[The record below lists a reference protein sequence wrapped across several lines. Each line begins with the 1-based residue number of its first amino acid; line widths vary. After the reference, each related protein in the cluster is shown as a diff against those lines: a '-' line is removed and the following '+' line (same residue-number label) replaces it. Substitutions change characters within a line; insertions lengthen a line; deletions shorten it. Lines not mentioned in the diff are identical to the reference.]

1 MSCLPQALAPAR
13 PRRGW
18 RAALVAGL
26 AALLSACSGS
36 LPGLDVFNS
45 SSPPPAPTAT
55 NQAPQSSIG
64 NGQIKVGLLLP
75 LSAPGN
81 AGLAGQ
87 SMRNAAELALAEF
100 NNPNIQLLV
109 KDDAGTAQG
118 AQQAAQE
125 ALDQGAEIILGPLFA
140 HSVTAAAQVA
150 RARNVPVIAF
160 STDSNVAGRGVYLLS
175 FLPESDVDR
184 IVDYAVSQGRRS
196 FVALVPENAY
206 GSVVEA
212 EFKQAVSR
220 KGARVIALERYPAQG
235 GNMGDAAKLIA
246 QAAAQADVLFL
257 PDAGDGVISAVQA
270 LGAAG
275 LNLKRLQVIGTG
287 LWDDPRIFA
296 EPAVAGGWYPAPG
309 PRPASAPLATR
320 YVARYNQDPVR
331 TATLAYDAV
340 SLVAALVKTQGP
352 RRFAA
357 ETLTNA
363 SGFAGIDGVFRFRA
377 DGTNQRGLA
386 VLRVAVRRPSGLA
399 GTPHIRVGDLT
410 RSIFSTYAWKTS
422 ARQPVLLYAARSA
435 TTASSTGK
443 PERVT
448 RSRPSAVVSTNPWPM
463 SAAIRSR
470 SSGRPASAA

>member
-1 MSCLPQALAPAR
+1 MSCFPQALAPAR
-13 PRRGW
+13 LRRGW
-18 RAALVAGL
+18 RGALVAGL
-26 AALLSACSGS
+26 ATFLSACSGS

-45 SSPPPAPTAT
+45 NSPPPAPAA
-55 NQAPQSSIG
+55 NQAPQSAIG

-140 HSVTAAAQVA
+140 HSVTQAAQVA

-184 IVDYAVSQGRRS
+184 IVEYAISQGRRS
-196 FVALVPENAY
+196 FVAMVPDNAY
-206 GSVVEA
+206 GAVVEA
-212 EFKQAVSR
+212 EFKQVVSR
-220 KGARVIALERYPAQG
+220 KGGRVVALERYPAQG

-246 QAAAQADVLFL
+246 QAATHADVLFL

-270 LGAAG
+270 LNAAG

-287 LWDDPRIFA
+287 LWDDPRIFG
-296 EPAVAGGWYPAPG
+296 EPSVAGGWYPAPD
-309 PRPASAPLATR
+309 SAGFRAFATR
-320 YVARYNQDPVR
+320 YRARFNQDPVR

-340 SLVAALVKTQGP
+340 ALVAALVKTQGP
-352 RRFAA
+352 RRFAPD
-357 ETLTNA
+357 TLTNA

-386 VLRVAVRRPSGLA
+386 VLRVTSSG
-399 GTPHIRVGDLT
+399 G
-410 RSIFSTYAWKTS
+410 
-422 ARQPVLLYAARSA
+422 Q
-435 TTASSTGK
+435 
-443 PERVT
+443 
-448 RSRPSAVVSTNPWPM
+448 VVSPAPHTFG
-463 SAAIRSR
+463 
-470 SSGRPASAA
+470 SGT